1 MRSLRRYILVPV
13 IAVCAVFLLCAARP
27 ATAQSVGA
35 FSIQVTP
42 SPLVTTVKPGETTT
56 LELKV
61 RNAGPAT
68 EDLKIVAR
76 SFRVDNATQQLKIN
90 EDQEPEIAS
99 WVKFS
104 PPTFTIPSGQTA
116 TEKITISVPKEA
128 GFSYAFA
135 MVISR
140 VNDGPQP
147 VGERAIKP
155 SVAIFA
161 LMNVDR
167 PGAVRALE
175 ISKFTSTK
183 GSYEY
188 LPAEFEVEFKNTGNT
203 IVQPAGSL
211 FVQRGSNDAKP
222 IDELQVNDAGGYILP
237 GSTRTIKMRW
247 DNGFLVNEQMTDET
261 GKTTEQLVWNW
272 NKLGDV
278 RIGQYTAK
286 LVAIYNDGV
295 RDVPLEAEV
304 KFWVFPWMI
313 ALIILAVAA
322 FIGFG
327 IWSLISKIIGFGKRI
342 KQPKKRLRL

>member
-13 IAVCAVFLLCAARP
+13 IAACALFLLAAAKP
-27 ATAQSVGA
+27 AVAQSAGA

-42 SPLVTTVKPGETTT
+42 SPLVTTVKPGETKT

-61 RNAGPAT
+61 RNAGPST

-104 PPTFTIPSGQTA
+104 PPTFTIPSGQTT

-140 VNDGPQP
+140 VSDLPQQ
-147 VGERAIKP
+147 VGERSIRP

-175 ISKFTSTK
+175 ISKFTSAK
-183 GSYEY
+183 GSYEH
-188 LPAEFEVEFKNTGNT
+188 LPAEFDVEFKNTGNT

-211 FVQRGSNDAKP
+211 FIQRGSNDAKP

-237 GSTRTIKMRW
+237 GSTRTVKMKW
-247 DNGFLVNEQMTDET
+247 DNGFLVTQHTTDDA

-272 NKLGDV
+272 NKLGDI
-278 RIGQYTAK
+278 RFGQYTAK

-295 RDVPLEAEV
+295 RDVPLEAEA
-304 KFWVFPWMI
+304 KFWVFPWMFV
-313 ALIILAVAA
+313 LIIIAVIGV
-322 FIGFG
+322 IGFG
-327 IWSLISKIIGFGKRI
+327 VWSIISKIIGLGKRI